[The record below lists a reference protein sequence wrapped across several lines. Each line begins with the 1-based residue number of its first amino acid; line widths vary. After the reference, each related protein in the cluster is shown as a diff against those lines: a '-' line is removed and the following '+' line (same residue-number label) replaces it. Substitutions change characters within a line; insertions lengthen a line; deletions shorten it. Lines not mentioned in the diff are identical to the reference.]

1 MGLLLFIIFVI
12 AVIIT
17 FNLISQNKI
26 YIKMNRKV
34 ITPIIIGI
42 VILILLISSIR
53 IVQPGYVG
61 VKVLLGSVDKSALR
75 NGIHLVIP
83 IVNLV
88 KMDVRTQS
96 YTMSIM
102 STEGQKIGDDAI
114 RALTKDGLSID
125 LDVTVWYKLMPS
137 EAPNVYQNIGAD
149 YVSKIVR
156 PAIRTAIRDV
166 AVKYSVVEIY
176 SKKRSEVTSGIQEEL
191 VKSFTERGVICERVL
206 LRNVQLPLK
215 VRNAIEEKLSAEQ
228 AAQQMVYVLQKST
241 QEAERKR
248 IEARGIAD
256 YQKIITYSLTPRYL
270 QWYYIQNLQEVVKGK
285 GNSTVIMPFD
295 KGLTPLLNIK

>member
-12 AVIIT
+12 TVIII

-26 YIKMNRKV
+26 YFKVNRKV

-53 IVQPGYVG
+53 IVPPGYVG
-61 VKVLLGSVDKSALR
+61 VKILLGNVNKLALK

-83 IVNLV
+83 IVNLI

-102 STEGQKIGDDAI
+102 STEGQMKGDDAI

-137 EAPNVYQNIGAD
+137 EAPNVYQNIGPD

-176 SKKRSEVTSGIQEEL
+176 SKKRSEVTMGIQEEL
-191 VKSFTERGVICERVL
+191 VESFTDRGVICERVL

-285 GNSTVIMPFD
+285 NNSTVIMPFD